1 MFLSVIIPVYNVE
14 PYLHRCIDSV
24 IAQDMG
30 DEIELL
36 LVDDGSKDASG
47 AICDEYASK
56 YSWIHA
62 FHIPNGGEAMRVI
75 MVLNMFKVNTLL
87 L

>member
-47 AICDEYASK
+47 AMHRSIVGFMPFIFPME
-56 YSWIHA
+56 
-62 FHIPNGGEAMRVI
+62 E
-75 MVLNMFKVNTLL
+75 
-87 L
+87 

>member
-24 IAQDMG
+24 IAQDMS

-36 LVDDGSKDASG
+36 LVDDGSKDASRLDS
-47 AICDEYASK
+47 CLS
-56 YSWIHA
+56 YSQWRSRQCA
-62 FHIPNGGEAMRVI
+62 
-75 MVLNMFKVNTLL
+75 
-87 L
+87 

>member
-36 LVDDGSKDASG
+36 LVDDGSKDACLS
-47 AICDEYASK
+47 
-56 YSWIHA
+56 YSQRRSRQCA
-62 FHIPNGGEAMRVI
+62 
-75 MVLNMFKVNTLL
+75 
-87 L
+87 

>member
-30 DEIELL
+30 DEIE
-36 LVDDGSKDASG
+36 
-47 AICDEYASK
+47 
-56 YSWIHA
+56 IH
-62 FHIPNGGEAMRVI
+62 FFFPVGQNWKLDVI
-75 MVLNMFKVNTLL
+75 TVNQSYR
-87 L
+87 

>member
-62 FHIPNGGEAMRVI
+62 FHIPNGGV
-75 MVLNMFKVNTLL
+75 VLLFWDFPVEVYLSRIL
-87 L
+87 

>member
-30 DEIELL
+30 DDIELL
-36 LVDDGSKDASG
+36 LVMTVAKMHRGQ
-47 AICDEYASK
+47 YV
-56 YSWIHA
+56 
-62 FHIPNGGEAMRVI
+62 M
-75 MVLNMFKVNTLL
+75 NMHRSIVGFMPFIFPTEE
-87 L
+87 

>member
-47 AICDEYASK
+47 QYV
-56 YSWIHA
+56 
-62 FHIPNGGEAMRVI
+62 M
-75 MVLNMFKVNTLL
+75 NMHRSIVGFMPFIFPTEE
-87 L
+87 